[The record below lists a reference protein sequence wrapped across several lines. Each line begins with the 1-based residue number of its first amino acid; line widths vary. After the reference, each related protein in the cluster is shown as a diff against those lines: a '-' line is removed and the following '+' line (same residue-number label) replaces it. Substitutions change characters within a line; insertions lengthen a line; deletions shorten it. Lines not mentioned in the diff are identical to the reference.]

1 MIDVAPTVSPDDPLS
16 QTTRAR
22 LFALLGELG
31 RPADTAELAQDLGLH
46 PNGVRIHLE
55 RLERAG
61 LLVRDR
67 AHQARGRP
75 RDVWR
80 VAPDARPGGQAP
92 RAYADLGRWLARAMR
107 SRTGGL
113 RGVEATGRRIGRE
126 LAPRD
131 GRSTLEVTLATLGFQ
146 PRVALREGHRLTF
159 CLANC
164 PYSDVVRENQP
175 VVCTLH
181 RGITRGLLDVLEP
194 HAKLAG
200 FVPRDPDQAGCLIEL
215 SGVQAGAEA
224 L

>member
-1 MIDVAPTVSPDDPLS
+1 MIDAPLSVSPDDPLA

-31 RPADTAELAQDLGLH
+31 RPADTAELAQHLDLH

-55 RLERAG
+55 RLQHAG

-80 VAPDARPGGQAP
+80 IAPDARPGGQPP
-92 RAYADLGRWLARAMR
+92 RAYADIGRWLARAMR

-113 RGVEATGRRIGRE
+113 RGVQATGRRIGRE
-126 LAPRD
+126 LAQRAE
-131 GRSTLEVTLATLGFQ
+131 GSTLEVTLATLGFQ
-146 PRVALREGHRLTF
+146 PRVALREGDRLTF

-164 PYSDVVRENQP
+164 PYSYVVPENQP
-175 VVCTLH
+175 VVCTRH
-181 RGITRGLLDVLEP
+181 RGMTRGLLDVFEP

-200 FVPRDPDQAGCLIEL
+200 FVPRDPDQAGCVIEL
-215 SGVQAGAEA
+215 SGSQAVPEA
-224 L
+224 M

>member
-1 MIDVAPTVSPDDPLS
+1 MIDVPPTVSPDDPLS

-46 PNGVRIHLE
+46 PNGIRIHLE

-92 RAYADLGRWLARAMR
+92 RTYADLGRWLARAMR

-146 PRVALREGHRLTF
+146 SRVALREGHRLTF

-194 HAKLAG
+194 HTKLAG
-200 FVPRDPDQAGCLIEL
+200 FVPRDPDEAGCLIEL
-215 SGVQAGAEA
+215 SGVQAGPEA
-224 L
+224 M